1 MRTNDGAHGLV
12 LAPNRGGR
20 GAKGRPSSSGRRGGG
35 MWRVDQAEGLTESNN
50 TRALP
55 SETTAPSPGETP
67 SKRSDKGSDPAESA
81 PTESAPDRIRTCDPL
96 LRRRFNCSRETA
108 GQRLETAFPQVGLSV
123 RASTYVHGVPCP
135 PWVSMN

>member
-35 MWRVDQAEGLTESNN
+35 MRRVDQAEGFTESNN

-81 PTESAPDRIRTCDPL
+81 PCQA
-96 LRRRFNCSRETA
+96 RRVKRA
-108 GQRLETAFPQVGLSV
+108 GQ
-123 RASTYVHGVPCP
+123 ASNLRPAA
-135 PWVSMN
+135 